1 MSTPIRCFDG
11 NAQPHDPF
19 WRWVNVESDRPEMEV
34 DGVLSQFSWFE
45 DEITPK
51 MFKDDLYKYGRG
63 GPVLMKLNSPGGDVI
78 AAAKMRDIMRE
89 YPGEITVQVS
99 GVAASAAVIVAIS
112 GRKVQISDASYMM
125 IHDPMVVVLMAML
138 NIETLE
144 RLAGNLKS
152 IKDGIVPAYAQKT
165 GLSEGVIANMMTRET
180 WMSAREAVEKGFA
193 DEIIESGQKTEGGRQ
208 NVAYVNVLASYGNVP
223 EALLNLT
230 REEQQPPVDV
240 ERERNIQRLRER
252 VSENLKEKQ

>member
-1 MSTPIRCFDG
+1 
-11 NAQPHDPF
+11 
-19 WRWVNVESDRPEMEV
+19 VNIESEQPEMEV
-34 DGVLSQFSWFE
+34 DGVLSQFSWLE

-78 AAAKMRDIMRE
+78 AAARMRDIMRE

-112 GRKVQISDASYMM
+112 GRKVQISDTSYMM
-125 IHDPMVVVLMAML
+125 IHDPMVVVLMGML
-138 NIETLE
+138 SIETLE
-144 RLAGNLKS
+144 RLRDNLKS
-152 IKDGIVPAYAQKT
+152 IKDGIIPAYAQKT

-180 WMSAREAVEKGFA
+180 WMSAREAVENGFA
-193 DEIIESGQKTEGGRQ
+193 DEIIESGQKTKSPT
-208 NVAYVNVLASYGNVP
+208 NVAYVNVLHNYGNVP

-230 REEQQPPVDV
+230 REVQQAPVDV

-252 VSENLKEKQ
+252 VTDIRKGEEQ